1 MNSRLSTRQIPRFIA
16 RNCIDMS
23 QYEKAEYRSYNAFFT
38 RKAAPGA
45 RPIAKDG
52 LISPCDAKLSVYQIQ
67 KDAAFAIKGSMYT
80 VAELLCDDALA
91 GEFAGGMCLIFRL
104 TVDDYHRYC
113 YFDSGEKGEN
123 VRIPGIL
130 HTVQPIAL
138 AHCNIY
144 KRNAREY
151 TVMETEHFGRAV
163 QVEVG
168 AMMVGKI
175 KNHHGACAFRRGEE
189 KGYFEFGGS
198 TIVLLLK
205 KDAASLDSELW
216 ENTKNGLETVV
227 KYGEKI
233 GEDKTA

>member
-1 MNSRLSTRQIPRFIA
+1 MNSRLSVRRIAHFIESN
-16 RNCIDMS
+16 RIDMS
-23 QYEKAEYRSYNAFFT
+23 QYEKTQYRSYNAFFT
-38 RKAAPGA
+38 RKVAPGA
-45 RPIAKDG
+45 RPIAKEG
-52 LISPCDAKLSVYQIQ
+52 LISPCDAKLSVYQLEEN
-67 KDAAFAIKGSMYT
+67 AFFSIKGSMYT
-80 VAELLCDDALA
+80 IPELLCDDILA
-91 GEFAGGMCLIFRL
+91 KEFAGGTCLIFRL

-113 YFDSGEKGEN
+113 YVDSGKKGKN
-123 VRIPGIL
+123 IYIPGIL

-151 TVMETEHFGRAV
+151 TVLETEHLGRVV

-175 KNHHGACAFRRGEE
+175 KNHHGPGAFLRGEE

-205 KDAASLDSELW
+205 KGAAVLDHELW
-216 ENTKNGLETVV
+216 ENTQNGLETVV

-233 GEDKTA
+233 GDV